1 MDKRSTQVA
10 GESSVV
16 SLARR
21 AIGAVVIL
29 VAAGV
34 TPAFGQQDPDDLGRR
49 LLATPGV
56 RAAVDAAIELEA
68 AVVADQIALCEIPA
82 PPFQEQTRAE
92 AFRARLTALGLE
104 RVRIDAVGNV
114 LGERP
119 GRRARP
125 HLVFSAHLDTVFPE
139 GTDVSVTRDGDVLHG
154 PGIGDD
160 CRGLAVVLGVARTL
174 DSGDVETAG
183 PITFVGTV
191 GEEGLGDLRGVTHL
205 FGTELAGE
213 VDRFVS
219 VDGAGLGITNVA
231 VGSTRYRTTF
241 RGEGGHSYG
250 AFGLASPVHA
260 LGRLIGAIADFDVPS
275 DPKTTF
281 TVGRVGGGTS
291 INAIAAE
298 AWLEVD
304 LRSED
309 PATLAALDSRFR
321 RAVETALAEENARWG
336 SGGRLRVETEV
347 VGQRPAGRTP
357 VDAPLVR
364 ATLAVSAALNLP
376 LRLSAGSTDA
386 NLPMSLG
393 IPAITIDGG
402 GRGSGAHAL
411 HETFDLRD
419 SALGSQRAILLAV
432 ALTEP

>member
-1 MDKRSTQVA
+1 MVRGAGPPQYLLKTVSGRSPTVYECPVTAQAFRSNPGRVKKVVTLRYDLDGRGLVDERSTPVA
-10 GESSVV
+10 GGSSVV
-16 SLARR
+16 SPARR
-21 AIGAVVIL
+21 AIGAVIL
-29 VAAGV
+29 VAACV
-34 TPAFGQQDPDDLGRR
+34 TPAFGQEDPDDLGRR

-56 RAAVDAAIELEA
+56 RAPVDAAIELEA

-104 RVRIDAVGNV
+104 HVRIDAVGNV

-119 GRRARP
+119 GRHARP

-174 DSGDVETAG
+174 DSGAVETAG

-191 GEEGLGDLRGVTHL
+191 GEEGLGDLRGVTH
-205 FGTELAGE
+205 A
-213 VDRFVS
+213 R
-219 VDGAGLGITNVA
+219 
-231 VGSTRYRTTF
+231 
-241 RGEGGHSYG
+241 
-250 AFGLASPVHA
+250 
-260 LGRLIGAIADFDVPS
+260 RLIGAIADFDVPS

-309 PATLAALDSRFR
+309 PATLAALDGRFR
-321 RAVETALAEENARWG
+321 RAVQTALAGENARWG

-357 VDAPLVR
+357 LDAPLVR